1 VAERSKAPAWRA
13 GLLLGGKGSN
23 EPFWKRLKPKPAIQ
37 KIPSPAKLKMKIESY
52 SFGEIVVGGKKFTE
66 DIVIFKDRIKSWKR
80 KVSHEV
86 CLDDLK
92 EVIKENP
99 KILIIG
105 LGAYGMMKVNEDVR
119 RFLKERGIEV
129 IEKSSEEACKLY
141 NEMEDKNV
149 TLAIHLT
156 C

>member
-1 VAERSKAPAWRA
+1 
-13 GLLLGGKGSN
+13 
-23 EPFWKRLKPKPAIQ
+23 
-37 KIPSPAKLKMKIESY
+37 MKVESY
-52 SFGEIVVGGKKFTE
+52 SFGEIIVDGKKFTQ
-66 DIVIFKDRIKSWKR
+66 DIVIFKDRIKNWKR

-119 RFLKERGIEV
+119 RFLKEHGIEM

-149 TLAIHLT
+149 VLAIHLI

>member
-1 VAERSKAPAWRA
+1 MS
-13 GLLLGGKGSN
+13 LLGKGSSQKATSSN
-23 EPFWKRLKPKPAIQ
+23 QKGSSQK
-37 KIPSPAKLKMKIESY
+37 KIPSPAKLKMKVESY
-52 SFGEIVVGGKKFTE
+52 SFGEIIVDGKKFTQ
-66 DIVIFKDRIKSWKR
+66 DIVIFKDRIKNWKR

-119 RFLKERGIEV
+119 RFLKEHGIEV